1 LRLSSP
7 RLLIAGTAAA
17 ACAVAGGVAVAATN
31 DSAKPVA
38 KTGAAAPTA
47 DPNAQLDVHVVNQS
61 AAQVQ
66 AFWTP
71 RRVQAALNSK
81 KVLPEPTGEAAPTG
95 DPASAADG
103 PEIDIDGTSPDA
115 SAAAAGGG
123 ASAQAV
129 VHTRVWTKHG
139 RPPAK
144 TIGRLIADVGNG
156 YVSLCSA
163 TIVNAKNRSTLI
175 TAGHCVNRGKGGGWY
190 KSYAFVPDLPKSRVV
205 WPINRVVALRGWT
218 RGGDLRYDIA
228 GARVSRKGG
237 RTIQSVMGSQG
248 IAFNFK
254 HRRYG
259 VYDFGYPADLLP
271 SGKKLKNINLLRYC
285 SGRTYPVNYGGGSIG
300 MGLNCTMGH
309 GASGGPWIY
318 KLSKRGHGRVIGVNS
333 THSLR
338 TNQMN
343 TPNFGKVAVAVYKEI
358 AK

>member
-1 LRLSSP
+1 MI
-7 RLLIAGTAAA
+7 IAGTAAA

-31 DSAKPVA
+31 DSAKPAA

-47 DPNAQLDVHVVNQS
+47 DPNAKLDVHVVNQS
-61 AAQVQ
+61 AAQVK
-66 AFWTP
+66 AYWTP
-71 RRVQAALNSK
+71 ARVKKALASK
-81 KVLPEPTGEAAPTG
+81 QTQMPTSEQAPTSE
-95 DPASAADG
+95 PATSADG

-115 SAAAAGGG
+115 SVAAAGGN

-129 VHTRVWTKHG
+129 VKTRVWTKHG

-144 TIGRLIADVGNG
+144 TIGRLIADIGNG
-156 YVSLCSA
+156 YASLCSA
-163 TIVNAKNRSTLI
+163 TVVTGKNKSTLI
-175 TAGHCVNRGKGGGWY
+175 TAGHCVNRGKNGGWY

-205 WPINRVVALRGWT
+205 WPINRVVALQGWT
-218 RGGDLRYDIA
+218 RKGDLRYDVA
-228 GARVSRKGG
+228 GARVARKGG
-237 RTIQSVMGSQG
+237 RAIQSVTGSQG

-254 HRRYG
+254 HRRYSI
-259 VYDFGYPADLLP
+259 YDFGYPADLLP
-271 SGKKLKNINLLRYC
+271 SGKKLANINLLRYC

-318 KLSKRGHGRVIGVNS
+318 KLSKKGYGRVVGVNS
-333 THSLR
+333 THSLS

-358 AK
+358 SK